1 MLMKENIK
9 FNFSAKNFV
18 LTGGGKGIGFA
29 TLKKLYDSGA
39 NVALIT
45 RSKSDVLQIRKKFSN
60 KKVFAFCG
68 DVSNEEDRNSFFNAV
83 KKNMKKIDGLVN
95 NAGIRQRKNFNE
107 ISQNDLD
114 HIYEINLKSVFFLT
128 QIFSNIIKKNTG
140 SIINISSIVG
150 PLGFKQLSGYA
161 LSKSGLIGLTKSLAI
176 EFSDKKIRVNSI
188 SPGFIKS
195 SYATK
200 FKKKLPNLY
209 KYTLKRTPLNRWGS
223 CEEVADLILFL
234 LSNNSLYINGNNI
247 FIDGGWNAN

>member
-1 MLMKENIK
+1 MKKNIK
-9 FNFSAKNFV
+9 FNFSNKNFV

-29 TLKKLYDSGA
+29 TLNKLYDSGA

-45 RSKSDVLQIRKKFSN
+45 RSKSDVIKIEKKFSK

-68 DVSNEEDRNSFFNAV
+68 DVSSKKDRISFFNIV
-83 KKNMKKIDGLVN
+83 KKKMKKLDGLIN
-95 NAGIRQRKNFNE
+95 NAGMRQRKNFDD
-107 ISQNDLD
+107 ISENDLD
-114 HIYEINLKSVFFLT
+114 LIYEVNLKSIFFLT
-128 QIFSNIIKKNTG
+128 QTFSKIIKKNTG

-150 PLGFKQLSGYA
+150 PFGFKQLSGYA
-161 LSKSGLIGLTKSLAI
+161 MSKSGLIGLTKSLAL

-195 SYATK
+195 SYASK

-209 KYTLKRTPLNRWGS
+209 KYTIERTPLKRWGL

-247 FIDGGWNAN
+247 FIDGGWTAN

>member
-1 MLMKENIK
+1 MKKNIK
-9 FNFSAKNFV
+9 FDFSAKNFV

-29 TLKKLYDSGA
+29 TLNKLYDSGA

-45 RSKSDVLQIRKKFSN
+45 RSKSDIIKIEKKFSK
-60 KKVFAFCG
+60 KKVLAFCG
-68 DVSNEEDRNSFFNAV
+68 DVSSKEDRRLFFNIV
-83 KKNMKKIDGLVN
+83 KKKMKKVDGLIN
-95 NAGIRQRKNFNE
+95 NAGIRQRKNFDD
-107 ISQNDLD
+107 ISENDLD
-114 HIYEINLKSVFFLT
+114 FIYEVNLKSIFFLT
-128 QIFSNIIKKNTG
+128 QIFSKIIKKNTG

-150 PLGFKQLSGYA
+150 PFGFKQLSGYA
-161 LSKSGLIGLTKSLAI
+161 LSKSGLIGLTKSLAV

-195 SYATK
+195 SYASK

-209 KYTLKRTPLNRWGS
+209 KYTLQRTLLKRWGL

>member
-1 MLMKENIK
+1 MIKNIK
-9 FNFSAKNFV
+9 FNFKAKNFV

-29 TLKKLYDSGA
+29 TLNKLYDSGA

-45 RSKSDVLQIRKKFSN
+45 RSKSDVIKIKKKFSK
-60 KKVFAFCG
+60 KKVLAFCG
-68 DVSNEEDRNSFFNAV
+68 DVSNEEDRKSFFYIV
-83 KKNMKKIDGLVN
+83 KKKMKNLDGLIN
-95 NAGIRQRKNFNE
+95 NAGIRQRKNFE
-107 ISQNDLD
+107 DISQSDLD
-114 HIYEINLKSVFFLT
+114 HIYEINLKSIFFLT
-128 QIFSNIIKKNTG
+128 QIFSKIIKKNTG

-150 PLGFKQLSGYA
+150 PFGFRQLSGYA

-176 EFSDKKIRVNSI
+176 EFSDRKVRVNSI

-195 SYATK
+195 SYAIK
-200 FKKKLPNLY
+200 FKKKLPNIY
-209 KYTLKRTPLNRWGS
+209 KYTLQRTPLKRWGS